1 MITPQWLRTKGG
13 PTTTVYHLAN
23 QMRTRGHTVEIL
35 TSEKDSGV
43 STFDERLFVRE
54 FQIIRRLLEFR
65 PDVIH
70 IHGRLHFV
78 PSAWIYQALFS
89 PRTRILFTFHTQPR
103 YRKYLPDA
111 PEVRKPY
118 TGLQAVPAKF
128 LLHVCDRITSVSKS
142 LVESLNENS
151 NLGISDYAVIP
162 SGAPTISINPQ
173 EVEQFKGQYAL
184 ESCYPILSTVGVF
197 AYDWKVAGHQIAIEA
212 VKILSRKFPR
222 IKLLI
227 VGDGI
232 YRRYLVEQVNTLGVG
247 ENIVFCGYMDKP
259 EIPVGLSDIYVHMG
273 LNEGSPLSVVEA
285 MLAGKPIVAV
295 NLGGIPEIL
304 TQNQTGIL
312 IEPDAERLAEAV
324 AYLLAN
330 KDERLRLASNARS
343 YAYAK
348 LNWASIAELYLSLF
362 KGRDPPPGQ

>member
-173 EVEQFKGQYAL
+173 EVEQFKGQHAL

-227 VGDGI
+227 VGDGM
-232 YRRYLVEQVNTLGVG
+232 YRRYLVEQVKTLGVE

-259 EIPVGLSDIYVHMG
+259 EIPVGLSDIYVHMA
-273 LNEGSPLSVVEA
+273 LNESLGISIVEA
-285 MLAGKPIVAV
+285 MFAAKPIIAA
-295 NLGGIPEIL
+295 NRGGIPEVI
-304 TQNQTGIL
+304 THNETGLL
-312 IEPDAERLAEAV
+312 IEPEPSALARAVEFLVASPAERLRMARNALSCAE
-324 AYLLAN
+324 
-330 KDERLRLASNARS
+330 K
-343 YAYAK
+343 K
-348 LNWASIAELYLSLF
+348 LHWGLIAERYLALYS
-362 KGRDPPPGQ
+362 